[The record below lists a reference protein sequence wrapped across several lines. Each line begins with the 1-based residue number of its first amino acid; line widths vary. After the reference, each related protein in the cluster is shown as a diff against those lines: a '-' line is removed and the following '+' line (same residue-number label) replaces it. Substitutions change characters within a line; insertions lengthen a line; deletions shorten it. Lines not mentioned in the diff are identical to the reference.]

1 MSLDQTANFARG
13 ELDAG
18 ATADDTSI
26 TVIDATQF
34 PDPANGEF
42 NLVVFDQTSHARAD
56 LDPDVE
62 IVRATSRQS
71 STELSVTRG
80 QEATAAVGHPAGSA
94 VMLAST
100 SKVFD
105 DIAADISSV
114 QANVSANDTDIS
126 NLQSDVSANDSD
138 INTLQSDV
146 SDNTQAINN
155 FQGLPTGAIV
165 MWGGAINNI
174 PSGFSLCDGTNGTP
188 DLTDRFVQGA
198 GGALSQEQTG
208 GSSTDT
214 VNISGSDSVN
224 ISISDNVSV
233 SGQTGR
239 MQFKGGTAKVR
250 GDNLSL
256 PAEFGLLDRNNE
268 IGPPAVDRLDK
279 GSDVGFRFGI
289 LTGGTNFNEED
300 VRPLRGSFSGSGTV
314 SDSDSDTVN
323 ISDSDTVN
331 TEPPFLALAY
341 IQKD

>member
-1 MSLDQTANFARG
+1 MPLDQTANFARG
-13 ELDAG
+13 ELDAA
-18 ATADDTSI
+18 ATAADTSI

-42 NLVVFDQTSHARAD
+42 NLVIFDQTSHARAD

-62 IVRATSRQS
+62 LVRATSRPS

-80 QEATAAVGHPAGSA
+80 QEATAAAGHPVGSA

-105 DIAADISSV
+105 DITADISSV
-114 QANVSANDTDIS
+114 QTDVSANDTDIS
-126 NLQSDVSANDSD
+126 NLQSDVSANDGD

-155 FQGLPTGAIV
+155 FQGLPSGAIV

-174 PSGFSLCDGTNGTP
+174 PSGFSLCDGTDGTP

-208 GSSTDT
+208 GSSSET
-214 VNISGSDSVN
+214 VNISGSDTAN

-239 MQFKGGTAKVR
+239 MIFQDPTVNINYEEKNG
-250 GDNLSL
+250 
-256 PAEFGLLDRNNE
+256 PPYEFGH
-268 IGPPAVDRLDK
+268 
-279 GSDVGFRFGI
+279 VGGFGI
-289 LTGGTNFNEED
+289 SFEADREWRREVIGDKEFND
-300 VRPLRGSFSGSGTV
+300 DNIRPLRGSFSGSGNV
-314 SDSDSDTVN
+314 SGSDSDTVS